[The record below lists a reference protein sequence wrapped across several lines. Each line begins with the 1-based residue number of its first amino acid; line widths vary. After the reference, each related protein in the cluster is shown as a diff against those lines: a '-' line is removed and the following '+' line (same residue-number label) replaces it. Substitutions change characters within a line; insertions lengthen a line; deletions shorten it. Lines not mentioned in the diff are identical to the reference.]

1 MTKDDFA
8 RRVVEQT
15 DSMYR
20 VSYTLLRNDADCR
33 DAMQEA
39 ALKAW
44 EKRNTLIHEKYF
56 STWLTRILINECYSV
71 LRKRGRMASLEA
83 VPEPAS
89 PPPDPTLAMLLQAL
103 PRDLRLPLMMQA
115 VEGMTYLEIAR
126 TLHLPYTTV
135 VGRIHRAKKQLRKE
149 LEA

>member
-71 LRKRGRMASLEA
+71 LRKRGRTASLEA

-126 TLHLPYTTV
+126 ALNLPYTTV